1 VQDIEAVGAGGD
13 DLLHGVIVQH
23 LDILVGRH
31 LEEEF
36 VAGSAGGVAG
46 AEFFLSEDGVFD
58 PNFIEDGSEGS
69 GDLLG
74 TLVEAAC
81 ASNPEEDLG
90 AFSFRCHFG
99 HGGYLHRG
107 IIFRKSRN
115 VNGNFSR
122 LNAFSMPAD
131 DNMILIRNYDLWCQL
146 SDEEYKDLKVEHAVI
161 EVPKGEYIY
170 FEAYN
175 HNKIYFVKEG
185 TIKIGYIDDEGREQ
199 VKEII
204 QKGELFG
211 QFSLERNNLHGEF
224 AQAYKHDVS
233 ICAFTIDDFEKL
245 LKNRPDL
252 ALKYSKQVGAKLRN
266 IENRLLNLLNKDVK
280 TRLIHFLWQLVEQN
294 LGENTAEGF
303 CIPNFLT
310 HEDIASLIGSSRQT
324 VTTMINEL
332 EIEGILSYNRQ
343 EICFLD
349 VKKLQKKVGAS

>member
-1 VQDIEAVGAGGD
+1 MQGD
-13 DLLHGVIVQH
+13 D
-23 LDILVGRH
+23 
-31 LEEEF
+31 
-36 VAGSAGGVAG
+36 
-46 AEFFLSEDGVFD
+46 
-58 PNFIEDGSEGS
+58 
-69 GDLLG
+69 
-74 TLVEAAC
+74 
-81 ASNPEEDLG
+81 
-90 AFSFRCHFG
+90 
-99 HGGYLHRG
+99 
-107 IIFRKSRN
+107 
-115 VNGNFSR
+115 
-122 LNAFSMPAD
+122 SMLW
-131 DNMILIRNYDLWCQL
+131 IKNYDLWCQL
-146 SDEEYKDLKVEHAVI
+146 SDEEYKELKVQHHVI
-161 EVPKGEYIY
+161 DVPKGEYIY

-185 TIKIGYIDDEGREQ
+185 TIKIGFIDEEGNEKI
-199 VKEII
+199 KEII

-233 ICAFTIDDFEKL
+233 ICAFTIDDFERL

-266 IENRLLNLLNKDVK
+266 IENRLINLLNKDVK

-303 CIPNFLT
+303 CIPNYLT

-332 EIEGILSYNRQ
+332 ETEGILSYNRQ

-349 VKKLQKKVGAS
+349 VKKLQKRVSAS